1 LYFQRIIFAE
11 NLHSKGK
18 DTSERSFTM
27 IKKFRL
33 LLPLALLFFISGCG
47 QGESGSGQMDYEQT
61 KKMVV
66 DILKTDEGKK
76 ALEELMA
83 DEKMQ
88 QKMVMDQ
95 KVVADTIEKTLTSD
109 KGTEFWKK
117 SFDDPKF
124 AESMAKSMQKENEQ
138 LLKDLMK
145 DPEYRGMMIE
155 VLKDPELEKEVT
167 DVLKSK
173 EYREHIQ
180 KVMTETFESPLFKAK
195 IQDILLKAAEETK
208 GGGQQGG
215 GESGD
220 QQGQGA
226 DQGGGGGGQ
235 GGGA

>member
-1 LYFQRIIFAE
+1 
-11 NLHSKGK
+11 
-18 DTSERSFTM
+18 M

-33 LLPLALLFFISGCG
+33 LLPLALVFFISGCG
-47 QGESGSGQMDYEQT
+47 QGETGNGQMDYEQT

-208 GGGQQGG
+208 SGQQGG
-215 GESGD
+215 EENGGEGG
-220 QQGQGA
+220 GQGA
-226 DQGGGGGGQ
+226 EQGGGGGGGQ

>member
-1 LYFQRIIFAE
+1 
-11 NLHSKGK
+11 
-18 DTSERSFTM
+18 M

-33 LLPLALLFFISGCG
+33 LLPLALVFFISGCG
-47 QGESGSGQMDYEQT
+47 QGETGNGQMDYEQT

-208 GGGQQGG
+208 SGQQGG
-215 GESGD
+215 EESGGEGG
-220 QQGQGA
+220 GQGA
-226 DQGGGGGGQ
+226 DQGGGGGGGQ

>member
-1 LYFQRIIFAE
+1 ML
-11 NLHSKGK
+11 
-18 DTSERSFTM
+18 
-27 IKKFRL
+27 KKFRL
-33 LLPLALLFFISGCG
+33 LLPFALLFFISGCA
-47 QGESGSGQMDYEQT
+47 QGEAGGGQMDYEQT

-76 ALEELMA
+76 AIEELMA

-88 QKMVMDQ
+88 QKLVMDQ
-95 KVVADTIEKTLTSD
+95 KVVAETIEKTLTSE

-167 DVLKSK
+167 NVLKSK

-195 IQDILLKAAEETK
+195 IQDILLKAAEEVK
-208 GGGQQGG
+208 SGEQKGGEEGGGEGGGGGQG
-215 GESGD
+215 GD
-220 QQGQGA
+220 Q
-226 DQGGGGGGQ
+226 GGGGGQ
-235 GGGA
+235 GGGS

>member
-1 LYFQRIIFAE
+1 M
-11 NLHSKGK
+11 K
-18 DTSERSFTM
+18 
-27 IKKFRL
+27 KKFRL
-33 LLPLALLFFISGCG
+33 LLPLALVFFVSGCG
-47 QGESGSGQMDYEQT
+47 QGESGAGQMDYEQT

-95 KVVADTIEKTLTSD
+95 KVVSETIEKTLTSD

-155 VLKDPELEKEVT
+155 VFKDPELEKEVT

-195 IQDILLKAAEETK
+195 IQDILLKAAAETK
-208 GGGQQGG
+208 SGGEQGGQESGGQGGGQ
-215 GESGD
+215 GE
-220 QQGQGA
+220 A
-226 DQGGGGGGQ
+226 QGGGGGGQ

>member
-1 LYFQRIIFAE
+1 
-11 NLHSKGK
+11 
-18 DTSERSFTM
+18 M

-33 LLPLALLFFISGCG
+33 LLPLALVFFISGCG
-47 QGESGSGQMDYEQT
+47 QGETGNGQMDYEQT

-208 GGGQQGG
+208 SGQQGG
-215 GESGD
+215 EESGGEGG
-220 QQGQGA
+220 GQGA
-226 DQGGGGGGQ
+226 DQGGGGGGGGQ